1 MNAELAEF
9 EIRLLNGLCRLLYKG
24 EYERF
29 ISPCNIGRVQAEYL
43 TALLKKNADTVYGRK
58 YGFGKIRCYKDFAK
72 RVPLTKYEDYEPYIK
87 AMANGAENVLTS
99 ERVLLFELT
108 SGSSGGKKL
117 IPYTPSLKRE
127 FQRGIKPW
135 LCDIYTKL
143 PEVRSGKS
151 YWSITP
157 VTEGKSRTKSGI
169 PIGFEEDAEY
179 FGFIEQGIMRRI
191 FAVDGSVK
199 FPENTD
205 RFYFETARQM
215 LNCGSLTLIS
225 VWNPT
230 FLTILCGH
238 IRDNAKELAKTLPE
252 ERRGGFI
259 RAVSEN
265 RFERV
270 FPRLRII
277 SCWADGS
284 AADHIMEL
292 RERFRGVYIQPKGL
306 LATECFVSFPLVG
319 EEGSRLSVYSHFFE
333 FRRLSDGKIVTAG
346 RLRCGEYE
354 IIVTTDGGFYR
365 YCIGDIIEVLETYPD
380 RPPRIRFL
388 RRGGVSSDLFGEK
401 LTEEFV
407 RGTLI
412 KLRINGSFCLLAPYG
427 KRYRLYTTAENIT
440 SEALDAALRE
450 GFHYDY
456 CRRLGQLDRAEVV
469 QITGAPNKNY
479 IEKLTAD
486 GMRIGDIK
494 PAVLSA
500 RGGWEN
506 YFTERKLK

>member
-1 MNAELAEF
+1 MSAEF
-9 EIRLLNGLCRLLYKG
+9 ECRLLNGLCRQLYKG

-29 ISPCNIGRVQAEYL
+29 ISPCNISRVQGEYL

-58 YGFGKIRCYKDFAK
+58 YGFGKIRCYRDFAE
-72 RVPLTKYEDYEPYIK
+72 RVPLTKYEDYEPYIR
-87 AMANGAENVLTS
+87 AMTNGAKNVLTS

-117 IPYTPSLKRE
+117 VPYTPSLKRE
-127 FQRGIKPW
+127 FQCGIRPW

-143 PEVRSGKS
+143 SEVRSGKS

-157 VTEGKSRTKSGI
+157 VTEGKSRTSSGI

-199 FPENTD
+199 FPENMD
-205 RFYFETARQM
+205 RFYFETARQL

-230 FLTILCGH
+230 FLTILCDH
-238 IRDNAKELAKTLPE
+238 IRDNAAELSKTLPLD
-252 ERRGGFI
+252 RRGEFI
-259 RAVSEN
+259 RMASEN

-284 AADHIMEL
+284 AADHIAEL

-346 RLRCGEYE
+346 KLQRGEYE
-354 IIVTTDGGFYR
+354 VIVTTGGGFYR
-365 YCIGDIIEVLETYPD
+365 YCIGDIIEVLETYSD

-407 RGTLI
+407 RGALK
-412 KLRINGSFCLLAPYG
+412 KLGINGSFCLLAPYG
-427 KRYRLYTTAENIT
+427 KRYRLYTTAENIA
-440 SEALDAALRE
+440 SEVLDTALRE

-456 CRRLGQLDRAEVV
+456 CRRLGQLDCAEVV
-469 QITGAPNKNY
+469 QIMGDPNRDY
-479 IEKLTAD
+479 IEKLTDD
-486 GMRIGDIK
+486 GMRTGDIK
-494 PAVLSA
+494 PAVLSS
-500 RGGWEN
+500 RSGWEN
-506 YFTERKLK
+506 YFTERNLK

>member
-1 MNAELAEF
+1 MNAEF
-9 EIRLLNGLCRLLYKG
+9 GCRLLNGLCRLLYRR

-29 ISPCNIGRVQAEYL
+29 ISPCNIGRVQGEYL
-43 TALLKKNADTVYGRK
+43 KLLLKKNGNSVYGRK
-58 YGFGKIRCYKDFAK
+58 YGFEKIRCYKDFAK

-108 SGSSGGKKL
+108 SGSSGGRKL

-143 PEVRSGKS
+143 PEVRSGRS

-157 VTEGKSRTKSGI
+157 VTERKSRTKSGI
-169 PIGFEEDAEY
+169 PIGFEEDGEY
-179 FGFIEQGIMRRI
+179 FGFIEQGIMRHI

-199 FPENTD
+199 FPENME
-205 RFYFETARQM
+205 RFYFETARQ
-215 LNCGSLTLIS
+215 LLSCQSLTLIS

-230 FLTILCGH
+230 FLTILCDH
-238 IRDNAKELAKTLPE
+238 IRDNAEELSKTLPIS
-252 ERRGGFI
+252 RRSGFL

-265 RFERV
+265 RFERL

-284 AADHIMEL
+284 AADYIKGI
-292 RERFRGVYIQPKGL
+292 RERFPGVYIQPKGL

-333 FRRLSDGKIVTAG
+333 FRRLSDGRIVTAKN
-346 RLRCGEYE
+346 LRCGEYE
-354 IIVTTDGGFYR
+354 VIVTTGGGFYR

-380 RPPRIRFL
+380 HPPRIRFL

-407 RGTLI
+407 RGTLK
-412 KLRINGSFCLLAPYG
+412 KLGINESFCLLAPYK
-427 KRYRLYTTAENIT
+427 KRYRLYTTAKDVT
-440 SEALDAALRE
+440 SEALDAALCE

-456 CRRLGQLDRAEVV
+456 CRRLGQLDCAEVV
-469 QITGAPNKNY
+469 QITGDPDKNF
-479 IEKLTAD
+479 IEKLTDD

-494 PAVLSA
+494 PAVLSS

-506 YFTERKLK
+506 YFTERNLK

>member
-1 MNAELAEF
+1 MNVELECC
-9 EIRLLNGLCRLLYKG
+9 LLNGLCRRLYKN

-29 ISPCNIGRVQAEYL
+29 ISPLSVSRVQGKYL
-43 TALLKKNADTVYGRK
+43 KALLKKNSDTVYGRK
-58 YGFGKIRCYKDFAK
+58 YGFDKIRCYKDFAE
-72 RVPLTKYEDYEPYIK
+72 RVPLTKYEDYEPYIR
-87 AMANGAENVLTS
+87 AMADGAENVLTS
-99 ERVLLFELT
+99 ERVKLFEPT

-143 PEVRSGKS
+143 PEVRAGKS

-157 VTEGKSRTKSGI
+157 VTEGKSRTKVGI

-179 FGFIEQGIMRRI
+179 FGFIEQSIMRRI

-199 FPENTD
+199 FPENMD
-205 RFYFETARQM
+205 SFYFESARQL
-215 LNCGSLTLIS
+215 LNCGALTLIS

-230 FLTILCGH
+230 FLTILCGY
-238 IRDNAKELAKTLPE
+238 IREHAVTLSKTLPE
-252 ERRGGFI
+252 ND
-259 RAVSEN
+259 RAEFLKNAAEN

-270 FPRLRII
+270 FPDLKII

-284 AADHIMEL
+284 AADYIAEL
-292 RERFRGVYIQPKGL
+292 RLLFRGVYVQPKGL

-319 EEGSRLSVYSHFFE
+319 EDGSRLSVYSHFFE

-346 RLRCGEYE
+346 KLKRGEYE
-354 IIVTTDGGFYR
+354 LIVTTGGGFYR
-365 YCIGDIIEVLETYPD
+365 YRIGDIIEVLETYPD

-407 RGTLI
+407 RDTL
-412 KLRINGSFCLLAPYG
+412 KRLGVSGEFCLLAPYG
-427 KRYRLYTTAENIT
+427 KRYRLYTTGENIT
-440 SEALDAALRE
+440 NETLDNALRE
-450 GFHYDY
+450 GYHYDY
-456 CRRLGQLDRAEVV
+456 CRKLGQLDCAEAVRV
-469 QITGAPNKNY
+469 TGDPRKNY
-479 IEKLTAD
+479 IDKLSAD

-494 PAVLSA
+494 PAVLSSK
-500 RGGWEN
+500 GGWEN
-506 YFTERKLK
+506 FFERKTK

>member
-1 MNAELAEF
+1 MNAEF
-9 EIRLLNGLCRLLYKG
+9 ECRLLNGLCRLLYKG

-29 ISPCNIGRVQAEYL
+29 ISPCNISRVQGEYL
-43 TALLKKNADTVYGRK
+43 KALLKRNADTVYGQK
-58 YGFGKIRCYKDFAK
+58 YGFDKIRSYKDFAE
-72 RVPLTKYEDYEPYIK
+72 RVPLTKYEDYEPYIRT
-87 AMANGAENVLTS
+87 MANGAENVLTS

-135 LCDIYTKL
+135 LCNIYTKL
-143 PEVRSGKS
+143 PKIREGKS

-157 VTEGKSRTKSGI
+157 VTEGKSRTRSGI

-199 FPENTD
+199 FPENMN
-205 RFYFETARQM
+205 RFYFETARQL

-230 FLTILCGH
+230 FLTILCDH
-238 IRDNAKELAKTLPE
+238 IRDNAEELSKTLPK
-252 ERRGGFI
+252 ERHGEFLRN
-259 RAVSEN
+259 AAEN
-265 RFERV
+265 RFERI
-270 FPRLRII
+270 FPRLQII

-284 AADHIMEL
+284 AADHIAEL
-292 RERFRGVYIQPKGL
+292 RKRFRGVYVQPKGL
-306 LATECFVSFPLVG
+306 LATECFVSFPLIG

-346 RLRCGEYE
+346 KLRRGEYE
-354 IIVTTDGGFYR
+354 VIVTTGGGFYR

-388 RRGGVSSDLFGEK
+388 RRGGVSSDMFGEK

-407 RGTLI
+407 RGVLK
-412 KLRINGSFCLLAPYG
+412 KLGINGSFCLLAPYG
-427 KRYRLYTTAENIT
+427 KRYRLYTTAESVK
-440 SEALDAALRE
+440 SEELDTALRE

-456 CRRLGQLDRAEVV
+456 CRRLGQLDCAEVV
-469 QITGAPNKNY
+469 QITGDPNRDY
-479 IEKLTAD
+479 IEKLTDD

-494 PAVLSA
+494 PAVLSSLS
-500 RGGWEN
+500 GWEN
-506 YFTERKLK
+506 YFTERNLK

>member
-1 MNAELAEF
+1 MSAELEC
-9 EIRLLNGLCRLLYKG
+9 RLLNGLCRLLYKR

-29 ISPCNIGRVQAEYL
+29 ISPYNISRVQGEYL
-43 TALLKKNADTVYGRK
+43 KSLLKKNADTVYGRK
-58 YGFGKIRCYKDFAK
+58 YGFDGIRSYKDFSE
-72 RVPLTKYEDYEPYIK
+72 RVPLTKYEDYEPYIR
-87 AMANGAENVLTS
+87 AMADGAENVLTS
-99 ERVLLFELT
+99 EHIMLFELT

-143 PEVRSGKS
+143 PEVRAGKS

-169 PIGFEEDAEY
+169 PVGFEEDAEY
-179 FGFIEQGIMRRI
+179 FGFVEQGIMRRI

-199 FPENTD
+199 FPEDMD
-205 RFYFETARQM
+205 RFYFETARQL

-230 FLTILCGH
+230 FLTILCNY
-238 IRDNAKELAKTLPE
+238 IRDKAKALSETLPE
-252 ERRGGFI
+252 GK
-259 RAVSEN
+259 RAEFLRNAAEN
-265 RFERV
+265 RFERI
-270 FPRLRII
+270 FPELRII
-277 SCWADGS
+277 SCWADGA
-284 AADHIMEL
+284 AADYIAKLQEL
-292 RERFRGVYIQPKGL
+292 FRGVYIQPKGL
-306 LATECFVSFPLVG
+306 LATECFASFPLVG

-346 RLRCGEYE
+346 KLKCGEYE
-354 IIVTTDGGFYR
+354 LIVTTSGGFYR

-388 RRGGVSSDLFGEK
+388 RRGGISSDLFGEK

-407 RGTLI
+407 RNTLK
-412 KLRINGSFCLLAPYG
+412 KLGIADCFCLLAPYG
-427 KRYRLYTTAENIT
+427 KRYRLYTTADNTT
-440 SEALDAALRE
+440 SEALDNALRE
-450 GFHYDY
+450 SYHYDY
-456 CRRLGQLDRAEVV
+456 CRRLGQLEQAEIV
-469 QITGAPNKNY
+469 QITGDPRKDF
-479 IEKLTAD
+479 IDKLAAD

-494 PAVLSA
+494 PAVLSNKS
-500 RGGWEN
+500 GWEN
-506 YFTERKLK
+506 YFTERKST

>member
-1 MNAELAEF
+1 MSAELEC
-9 EIRLLNGLCRLLYKG
+9 RLLNGLCRQLYKG
-24 EYERF
+24 EYKRF
-29 ISPCNIGRVQAEYL
+29 ISPCNISRFQGEYL

-58 YGFGKIRCYKDFAK
+58 YGFGKICCYKDFAE
-72 RVPLTKYEDYEPYIK
+72 RVPLTKYEDYEPYIS
-87 AMANGAENVLTS
+87 AMANDAENILTS

-135 LCDIYTKL
+135 LCDIYTKI
-143 PEVRSGKS
+143 PDVRSGRS

-157 VTEGKSRTKSGI
+157 VTEGKSRTRSGI
-169 PIGFEEDAEY
+169 PIGFEADAEY

-199 FPENTD
+199 FPESME

-215 LNCGSLTLIS
+215 LNCKSLTLIS

-230 FLTILCGH
+230 FLTILCDH
-238 IRDNAKELAKTLPE
+238 IRDNAAELSNTLPADGRVE
-252 ERRGGFI
+252 FI
-259 RAVSEN
+259 RAVSED

-270 FPRLRII
+270 FPKLRII

-284 AADHIMEL
+284 AADHITEI

-346 RLRCGEYE
+346 KLRRGEYE
-354 IIVTTDGGFYR
+354 VIVTTGGGFYR

-388 RRGGVSSDLFGEK
+388 RRGGVSSDSFGEK

-407 RGTLI
+407 RGVLK
-412 KLRINGSFCLLAPYG
+412 KLGINGSFCLLAPCG
-427 KRYRLYTTAENIT
+427 NRYRLYTTAENIA
-440 SEALDAALRE
+440 SEALDTALRE

-456 CRRLGQLDRAEVV
+456 CRKLGQLDRAEVV
-469 QITGAPNKNY
+469 RITGDPNKNY

-494 PAVLSA
+494 PAVLSS

-506 YFTERKLK
+506 YFTERNLK